1 MSEQSIE
8 SSEIST
14 TNSKNEVNS
23 KNVDNEQL
31 DINIRFMSNFKNE
44 INFSFNKEEDLFNQ
58 EENSIINND
67 INYDTFSNEYPFY
80 NDILDNINT
89 KQLVEK
95 KKNIF
100 NVIYPNKISLFT
112 KTEIELPEILIGR
125 KRESERK
132 RRKYNQDNIRKKI
145 KRGFLSILIDKLN
158 KILVSIGIS
167 LYFVK
172 LPQSFVSDVVR
183 KTNKEILNLKLEEIF
198 KKEELYKSDKD
209 EDLIKYRHN
218 LDVINDEEIQGN
230 AEIKNILNKKYY
242 EIYEEYINSNEFK
255 VDEINRLKKNN
266 TEEADEEYLKKYIS
280 LAQHFL
286 EFFEI

>member
-31 DINIRFMSNFKNE
+31 DINIRFMSNFNNE

-67 INYDTFSNEYPFY
+67 INYYTFSNEYPFY
-80 NDILDNINT
+80 NDILDNT
-89 KQLVEK
+89 VQSFEK

-158 KILVSIGIS
+158 KILASIGIS

-183 KTNKEILNLKLEEIF
+183 KTNKEILNLTLEEIF
-198 KKEELYKSDKD
+198 KKEELYKLDKD
-209 EDLIKYRHN
+209 EDLSKYHHN
-218 LDVINDEEIQGN
+218 LDVINNEQIQGN
-230 AEIKNILNKKYY
+230 ENFKKILNKKYY
-242 EIYEEYINSNEFK
+242 EIYEEYTNSNEFK

-266 TEEADEEYLKKYIS
+266 SEEADDEYINKYIS

>member
-1 MSEQSIE
+1 MSEESIE

-23 KNVDNEQL
+23 KNENSEQL
-31 DINIRFMSNFKNE
+31 DINIRFMSNFNNE

-67 INYDTFSNEYPFY
+67 INYYTFSNEYPFY
-80 NDILDNINT
+80 NDILDNTI
-89 KQLVEK
+89 QSFEK

-100 NVIYPNKISLFT
+100 NVIYPNKIALFT

-183 KTNKEILNLKLEEIF
+183 KTNKEILNLTLEEIF
-198 KKEELYKSDKD
+198 KKEELYKLDKD

-218 LDVINDEEIQGN
+218 LDVVNDEEIQGN

-242 EIYEEYINSNEFK
+242 EIYEDYINSKEFK

-266 TEEADEEYLKKYIS
+266 SEEADDEYIKKYIF
-280 LAQHFL
+280 LAQHSL

>member
-14 TNSKNEVNS
+14 TNSKNEVNL
-23 KNVDNEQL
+23 KNEDNEQL
-31 DINIRFMSNFKNE
+31 DINIRFMSNFNNV

-67 INYDTFSNEYPFY
+67 INYDTFLNEYPFY
-80 NDILDNINT
+80 NDILDNTI
-89 KQLVEK
+89 QSFEK

-100 NVIYPNKISLFT
+100 NVIYPNKIALFT
-112 KTEIELPEILIGR
+112 ETEIELPEILIGR

-183 KTNKEILNLKLEEIF
+183 KTNKEILNLTLEEIF
-198 KKEELYKSDKD
+198 KKEELYKLDKD

-218 LDVINDEEIQGN
+218 LDVVNNEEIQGN

-242 EIYEEYINSNEFK
+242 EIYEDYINSKEFK

-266 TEEADEEYLKKYIS
+266 SEEADDEYIKKYIF

>member
-67 INYDTFSNEYPFY
+67 INYYTFSNEYPFY
-80 NDILDNINT
+80 NDILDNT
-89 KQLVEK
+89 VQSFEK

-158 KILVSIGIS
+158 KILASIGIS

-183 KTNKEILNLKLEEIF
+183 KTNKEILNLTLEEIF

-209 EDLIKYRHN
+209 EDLSKYHHN
-218 LDVINDEEIQGN
+218 LDVINNEQIQGN
-230 AEIKNILNKKYY
+230 ENFKKILNKKYY

-266 TEEADEEYLKKYIS
+266 SEEADDEYINKYIS

>member
-1 MSEQSIE
+1 MSEESIE

-67 INYDTFSNEYPFY
+67 INYYTFSNEYPFY
-80 NDILDNINT
+80 NDILDNTI
-89 KQLVEK
+89 QLVEK

-100 NVIYPNKISLFT
+100 NVIYPNKIALFT
-112 KTEIELPEILIGR
+112 KTDIELPEILIGR

-158 KILVSIGIS
+158 KILASIGIS

-183 KTNKEILNLKLEEIF
+183 KTNKEILNLTLEEIF
-198 KKEELYKSDKD
+198 KKEELYKLDKD

-218 LDVINDEEIQGN
+218 LDVVNDEEIQGN

-242 EIYEEYINSNEFK
+242 EIYEDYINSKEFK

-266 TEEADEEYLKKYIS
+266 SEEADDEYIKKYIF

>member
-1 MSEQSIE
+1 MSEESIE

-14 TNSKNEVNS
+14 TNSKNEVNENS
-23 KNVDNEQL
+23 EQL

-67 INYDTFSNEYPFY
+67 INYYTFSNEYPFY
-80 NDILDNINT
+80 NDILDNTI
-89 KQLVEK
+89 QSFEK

-158 KILVSIGIS
+158 KILVSIGIN

-183 KTNKEILNLKLEEIF
+183 KTNKEILNLTLEEIF
-198 KKEELYKSDKD
+198 KKEELYKLDKD
-209 EDLIKYRHN
+209 EDLSKYHHN
-218 LDVINDEEIQGN
+218 LDVINNEQIQGN
-230 AEIKNILNKKYY
+230 ENFKKILNKKYY

-266 TEEADEEYLKKYIS
+266 SEEADDEYINKYIS

>member
-67 INYDTFSNEYPFY
+67 INYYTFSNEYPFY
-80 NDILDNINT
+80 NDILDNTI
-89 KQLVEK
+89 QSFEK

-183 KTNKEILNLKLEEIF
+183 KTNKEILNLTLEEIF
-198 KKEELYKSDKD
+198 KKEELYKLDKD
-209 EDLIKYRHN
+209 EDLSKYHHN
-218 LDVINDEEIQGN
+218 LDVINNEQIQGN
-230 AEIKNILNKKYY
+230 KDFKKILNKKYY

-266 TEEADEEYLKKYIS
+266 SEEADDKYIKKYIF
-280 LAQHFL
+280 LAQHLL

>member
-14 TNSKNEVNS
+14 TNSKNEVNL
-23 KNVDNEQL
+23 KNEDNEQL
-31 DINIRFMSNFKNE
+31 DINIRFMSNFNNV

-67 INYDTFSNEYPFY
+67 INYYTFLNEYPFY
-80 NDILDNINT
+80 NDILDNTI
-89 KQLVEK
+89 QSFEK

-100 NVIYPNKISLFT
+100 NVIYPNKIALFT

-158 KILVSIGIS
+158 KILASIGIS

-183 KTNKEILNLKLEEIF
+183 KTNKEILNLTLEEIF
-198 KKEELYKSDKD
+198 KKEDLYKLDKD

-218 LDVINDEEIQGN
+218 LDVVNDEEIQGN

-242 EIYEEYINSNEFK
+242 EIYEDYINSKEFK

-266 TEEADEEYLKKYIS
+266 SEEADDEYFKKYIF
-280 LAQHFL
+280 LAQHLL

>member
-31 DINIRFMSNFKNE
+31 DINIRFMSNFNNV

-67 INYDTFSNEYPFY
+67 INYYTFSNEYPFY
-80 NDILDNINT
+80 NDILDNT
-89 KQLVEK
+89 VQSFEK

-158 KILVSIGIS
+158 KILASIGIS

-183 KTNKEILNLKLEEIF
+183 KTNKEILNLTLEEIF
-198 KKEELYKSDKD
+198 KKEELYKLDKD
-209 EDLIKYRHN
+209 EDLSKYHHN
-218 LDVINDEEIQGN
+218 LDVINNEQIQGN
-230 AEIKNILNKKYY
+230 ENFKKILNKKYY
-242 EIYEEYINSNEFK
+242 EIYEENTNSNEFK

-266 TEEADEEYLKKYIS
+266 SEEADDEYINKYIS

>member
-23 KNVDNEQL
+23 KNENNVQL

-67 INYDTFSNEYPFY
+67 INYYTFSNEYPFY
-80 NDILDNINT
+80 NDILDNT
-89 KQLVEK
+89 VQSFEK

-158 KILVSIGIS
+158 KILASIGIS

-183 KTNKEILNLKLEEIF
+183 KTNKEILNLTLEEIF
-198 KKEELYKSDKD
+198 KKEELYKLDKD
-209 EDLIKYRHN
+209 EDLSKYHHN
-218 LDVINDEEIQGN
+218 LDVINNEQIQGN
-230 AEIKNILNKKYY
+230 ENFKKILNKKYY
-242 EIYEEYINSNEFK
+242 EIYEEYTNSNEFK

-266 TEEADEEYLKKYIS
+266 SEEADDEYINKYIS

>member
-1 MSEQSIE
+1 MSEESIE

-44 INFSFNKEEDLFNQ
+44 INISFNKEEDLFNQ

-67 INYDTFSNEYPFY
+67 INYYTFSNEYPFY
-80 NDILDNINT
+80 NDILDNTI
-89 KQLVEK
+89 QSFEK

-100 NVIYPNKISLFT
+100 NVIYPNKIALFT

-145 KRGFLSILIDKLN
+145 KRGFLSILTDKLN
-158 KILVSIGIS
+158 KILASIGIS

-183 KTNKEILNLKLEEIF
+183 KTNKEILNLTLEEIF
-198 KKEELYKSDKD
+198 KKEELYKLDKD
-209 EDLIKYRHN
+209 EDLSKYHHN
-218 LDVINDEEIQGN
+218 LDVINNEQIQGN
-230 AEIKNILNKKYY
+230 KNFKKILNKKYY

-266 TEEADEEYLKKYIS
+266 SEEADDEYINKYIS

>member
-1 MSEQSIE
+1 MSEESIE

-23 KNVDNEQL
+23 KNENSVQL

-67 INYDTFSNEYPFY
+67 INYYTFSNEYPFY
-80 NDILDNINT
+80 NDILDNTI
-89 KQLVEK
+89 QSFEK

-158 KILVSIGIS
+158 KILASIGIS

-183 KTNKEILNLKLEEIF
+183 KTNKEILNLTLEEIF
-198 KKEELYKSDKD
+198 KKEELYKLDKD
-209 EDLIKYRHN
+209 EDLSKYHHN
-218 LDVINDEEIQGN
+218 LDVINNEQIQGN
-230 AEIKNILNKKYY
+230 KNFKKILNKKYY

-266 TEEADEEYLKKYIS
+266 SEEADDEYINKYIS

>member
-14 TNSKNEVNS
+14 TNSKNEVNL
-23 KNVDNEQL
+23 KNEDNEQL
-31 DINIRFMSNFKNE
+31 DINIRFMSNFNNV

-67 INYDTFSNEYPFY
+67 INYYTFLNEYPFY

-100 NVIYPNKISLFT
+100 NVIYPNKIALFT
-112 KTEIELPEILIGR
+112 ETEIELPEILIGR

-158 KILVSIGIS
+158 KILASIGIS

-183 KTNKEILNLKLEEIF
+183 KTNKEILNLTLEEIF
-198 KKEELYKSDKD
+198 KKEELYKLDKD

-242 EIYEEYINSNEFK
+242 EIYEDYINSKEFLI
-255 VDEINRLKKNN
+255 DEINRLRNKKMEN
-266 TEEADEEYLKKYIS
+266 EYIERLKYLAKYFI
-280 LAQHFL
+280 
-286 EFFEI
+286 EFVSS

>member
-14 TNSKNEVNS
+14 TNSKNEVNL
-23 KNVDNEQL
+23 KNEDNEQL
-31 DINIRFMSNFKNE
+31 DINIRFKSNFNNV

-67 INYDTFSNEYPFY
+67 INNNTFSNEYPFY
-80 NDILDNINT
+80 SDILDNINT
-89 KQLVEK
+89 KQLHEK

-158 KILVSIGIS
+158 KILASIGIS

-183 KTNKEILNLKLEEIF
+183 KTNKEILNLTLEEIF
-198 KKEELYKSDKD
+198 KKEELYKLDKD

-218 LDVINDEEIQGN
+218 LDVVNDAEIQGN

-242 EIYEEYINSNEFK
+242 EIQEDYINSKEFK

-266 TEEADEEYLKKYIS
+266 SEEADDEYIKKYIF

>member
-1 MSEQSIE
+1 MSEESIE

-67 INYDTFSNEYPFY
+67 INYYTFSNEYPFY
-80 NDILDNINT
+80 NDILDNTI
-89 KQLVEK
+89 QSFEK

-100 NVIYPNKISLFT
+100 NVIYPNKIALFT

-145 KRGFLSILIDKLN
+145 KRGFLSILTDKLN
-158 KILVSIGIS
+158 KILASIGIS

-183 KTNKEILNLKLEEIF
+183 KTNKEILNLTLEEIF
-198 KKEELYKSDKD
+198 KKEELYKLDKD

-218 LDVINDEEIQGN
+218 LDVVNDEEIQGN

-242 EIYEEYINSNEFK
+242 EIYEDYINSKEFK

-266 TEEADEEYLKKYIS
+266 SEEADDEYIKKYIF
-280 LAQHFL
+280 LAQHLL

>member
-14 TNSKNEVNS
+14 TNSKNEVNL
-23 KNVDNEQL
+23 KNEDNEQL
-31 DINIRFMSNFKNE
+31 DINIRFKSNFNNV

-67 INYDTFSNEYPFY
+67 INYDTFLNEYPFY

-112 KTEIELPEILIGR
+112 ETEIELPEILIGR

-158 KILVSIGIS
+158 KILASIGIS

-183 KTNKEILNLKLEEIF
+183 KTNKEILNLTLEEIF
-198 KKEELYKSDKD
+198 KKEELYKLDKD

-218 LDVINDEEIQGN
+218 LDVVNDEEIQGN

-242 EIYEEYINSNEFK
+242 EIYEDYINSKEFK

-266 TEEADEEYLKKYIS
+266 SEEADDEYLKKFIS
-280 LAQHFL
+280 LAQHLL

>member
-14 TNSKNEVNS
+14 TNSKNEVNL
-23 KNVDNEQL
+23 KNEDNEQL
-31 DINIRFMSNFKNE
+31 DINIRFKSNFNNV

-67 INYDTFSNEYPFY
+67 INYYTFSNEYPFY
-80 NDILDNINT
+80 NDILDNTI
-89 KQLVEK
+89 QSFEK

-100 NVIYPNKISLFT
+100 NVIYPNKIALFT

-158 KILVSIGIS
+158 KILASIGIS

-198 KKEELYKSDKD
+198 KKEELYKLDKD

-218 LDVINDEEIQGN
+218 LDVVNDEEIQGN

-242 EIYEEYINSNEFK
+242 EIYEDYINSKEFK

-266 TEEADEEYLKKYIS
+266 SEEADDEYIKKYIF
-280 LAQHFL
+280 LAQHLL

>member
-1 MSEQSIE
+1 MSEESIE

-67 INYDTFSNEYPFY
+67 INYYTFSNEYPFY
-80 NDILDNINT
+80 NDILDNT

-100 NVIYPNKISLFT
+100 NVIYPNKIALFT
-112 KTEIELPEILIGR
+112 ETEIELPEILIGR

-158 KILVSIGIS
+158 KILASIGIS

-183 KTNKEILNLKLEEIF
+183 KTNKEILNLTLEEIF
-198 KKEELYKSDKD
+198 KKEELYKLDKD

-218 LDVINDEEIQGN
+218 LDVVNDEEIQGN

-242 EIYEEYINSNEFK
+242 EIYEDYINSKEFK

-266 TEEADEEYLKKYIS
+266 SEEADDEYIKKYIF
-280 LAQHFL
+280 LAQHLL

>member
-1 MSEQSIE
+1 MSEESIE

-67 INYDTFSNEYPFY
+67 INYYTFSNEYPFY
-80 NDILDNINT
+80 NDILDNT
-89 KQLVEK
+89 VQSFEK

-112 KTEIELPEILIGR
+112 KAEIELPEILIGR

-158 KILVSIGIS
+158 KILASIGIS

-183 KTNKEILNLKLEEIF
+183 KTNKEILNLTLEEIF
-198 KKEELYKSDKD
+198 KKEELYKLDKD
-209 EDLIKYRHN
+209 EDLSKYHHN
-218 LDVINDEEIQGN
+218 LDVINNEQIQGN
-230 AEIKNILNKKYY
+230 ENFKKILNKKYY

-266 TEEADEEYLKKYIS
+266 SEEADDEYINKYIS

>member
-1 MSEQSIE
+1 MSEESIE

-23 KNVDNEQL
+23 KNENSVQL

-67 INYDTFSNEYPFY
+67 INYYTFSNEYPFY
-80 NDILDNINT
+80 NDILDNTI
-89 KQLVEK
+89 QSFEK

-100 NVIYPNKISLFT
+100 NVIYPNKIALFT

-158 KILVSIGIS
+158 KILASIGIS

-183 KTNKEILNLKLEEIF
+183 KTNKEILNLTLEEIF
-198 KKEELYKSDKD
+198 KKEELYKLDKD
-209 EDLIKYRHN
+209 EDLSKYHHN
-218 LDVINDEEIQGN
+218 LDVINNEQIQGN
-230 AEIKNILNKKYY
+230 ENLKKILNKKYY

>member
-23 KNVDNEQL
+23 KNEDNEQL
-31 DINIRFMSNFKNE
+31 DINIRFKSNFNNV

-67 INYDTFSNEYPFY
+67 INYYTFSNEYPFY
-80 NDILDNINT
+80 NDILDNTI
-89 KQLVEK
+89 QSFEK

-100 NVIYPNKISLFT
+100 NVIYPNKIALFT

-158 KILVSIGIS
+158 KILASIGIYHKV
-167 LYFVK
+167 LLVMLFEK
-172 LPQSFVSDVVR
+172 Q
-183 KTNKEILNLKLEEIF
+183 I
-198 KKEELYKSDKD
+198 
-209 EDLIKYRHN
+209 
-218 LDVINDEEIQGN
+218 
-230 AEIKNILNKKYY
+230 KKY
-242 EIYEEYINSNEFK
+242 
-255 VDEINRLKKNN
+255 
-266 TEEADEEYLKKYIS
+266 
-280 LAQHFL
+280 
-286 EFFEI
+286 

>member
-23 KNVDNEQL
+23 KNENSVQL
-31 DINIRFMSNFKNE
+31 DINLRFMSNFKNE

-67 INYDTFSNEYPFY
+67 INYYTFSNEYPFY
-80 NDILDNINT
+80 NDILDNTI
-89 KQLVEK
+89 QSFEK

-100 NVIYPNKISLFT
+100 NVIYPNKIALFT

-158 KILVSIGIS
+158 KILASIGIS

-183 KTNKEILNLKLEEIF
+183 KTNKEILNLTLEEIF
-198 KKEELYKSDKD
+198 KKEELYKLDKD
-209 EDLIKYRHN
+209 EDLSKYHHN
-218 LDVINDEEIQGN
+218 LDVINNEQIQGN
-230 AEIKNILNKKYY
+230 ENLKKILNKKYY

-266 TEEADEEYLKKYIS
+266 SEEADDEYINKYIS

>member
-1 MSEQSIE
+1 MSEESIE

-14 TNSKNEVNS
+14 TNSKNEVNL
-23 KNVDNEQL
+23 KNEDNEQL

-67 INYDTFSNEYPFY
+67 INYYTFSNEYPFY
-80 NDILDNINT
+80 NDILDNTI
-89 KQLVEK
+89 QSFEK

-100 NVIYPNKISLFT
+100 NVIYPNKIALFT

-145 KRGFLSILIDKLN
+145 KRRFLSILIDKLN
-158 KILVSIGIS
+158 KILASIGIS

-183 KTNKEILNLKLEEIF
+183 KTNKEILNLTLEEIF
-198 KKEELYKSDKD
+198 KKEELYKLDKD

-242 EIYEEYINSNEFK
+242 EIYEDYINSKEFK

-266 TEEADEEYLKKYIS
+266 SEEADDEYIKKYIF
-280 LAQHFL
+280 LAQHLL

>member
-1 MSEQSIE
+1 MSEESIE

-23 KNVDNEQL
+23 KNENSVQL
-31 DINIRFMSNFKNE
+31 DINLRFMSNFKNE

-67 INYDTFSNEYPFY
+67 INYDTFLNEYPFY

-100 NVIYPNKISLFT
+100 NVIYPNKIALFT

-125 KRESERK
+125 KRKSERK

-158 KILVSIGIS
+158 KILASIGIS

-198 KKEELYKSDKD
+198 KKEELYKLDKD

-218 LDVINDEEIQGN
+218 LDVVNDEEIQGN

-242 EIYEEYINSNEFK
+242 EIYEDYINSKEFK

-266 TEEADEEYLKKYIS
+266 SEEADDEYIKKYIF

>member
-14 TNSKNEVNS
+14 TNSKNEINS

-31 DINIRFMSNFKNE
+31 DINIRFVSNFNNV

-67 INYDTFSNEYPFY
+67 INNNTFSNEYPFY

-100 NVIYPNKISLFT
+100 NVIYPNKIALFT

-158 KILVSIGIS
+158 KILASIGIS

-183 KTNKEILNLKLEEIF
+183 KTNKEILNLTLEEIF
-198 KKEELYKSDKD
+198 KKEELYKLDKD

-218 LDVINDEEIQGN
+218 LDVVNDEEIQGN

-242 EIYEEYINSNEFK
+242 EIYEDYINSKEFK

-266 TEEADEEYLKKYIS
+266 SEEADDEYLKKFIS

>member
-23 KNVDNEQL
+23 KNENSEQL

-67 INYDTFSNEYPFY
+67 INYYTFSNEYPFY
-80 NDILDNINT
+80 NDILDNT
-89 KQLVEK
+89 VQSFEK

-100 NVIYPNKISLFT
+100 NVIYPNKIALFT

-198 KKEELYKSDKD
+198 KKEELYKLDKD
-209 EDLIKYRHN
+209 EDLSKYHHN
-218 LDVINDEEIQGN
+218 LDVINNEQIQGN
-230 AEIKNILNKKYY
+230 ENFKKILNKKYY

-266 TEEADEEYLKKYIS
+266 SEEADDEYINKYIS

>member
-1 MSEQSIE
+1 MSEESIE

-23 KNVDNEQL
+23 KNENSVQL
-31 DINIRFMSNFKNE
+31 DINIRFMSNFNNV

-67 INYDTFSNEYPFY
+67 INYYKFLNEYPFY
-80 NDILDNINT
+80 NDILDNTI
-89 KQLVEK
+89 QSFEK

-100 NVIYPNKISLFT
+100 NVIYPNKIALFT

-158 KILVSIGIS
+158 KILASIGIS

-183 KTNKEILNLKLEEIF
+183 KTNKEILNLTLEEIF
-198 KKEELYKSDKD
+198 KKEELYKLDKD

-218 LDVINDEEIQGN
+218 LDVVNDEEIQGN

-242 EIYEEYINSNEFK
+242 EIYEDYINSKEFK

-266 TEEADEEYLKKYIS
+266 SEEADDEYLKKFIS
-280 LAQHFL
+280 LAQHLL

>member
-14 TNSKNEVNS
+14 TNSKNEVNL

-67 INYDTFSNEYPFY
+67 INYYTFSNEYPFY
-80 NDILDNINT
+80 NDILDNTI
-89 KQLVEK
+89 QSFEK

-100 NVIYPNKISLFT
+100 NVIYPNKIALFT

-183 KTNKEILNLKLEEIF
+183 KTNKEILNLTLEEIF
-198 KKEELYKSDKD
+198 KKEELYKLDKD

-218 LDVINDEEIQGN
+218 LDVVNNEEIQGN

-242 EIYEEYINSNEFK
+242 EIYEDYINSKEFK

-266 TEEADEEYLKKYIS
+266 SEEADDEYIKKYIF
-280 LAQHFL
+280 LAQHLL

>member
-14 TNSKNEVNS
+14 TNSKNEVNL
-23 KNVDNEQL
+23 KNEDNEQL
-31 DINIRFMSNFKNE
+31 DINIRFMSNFNNV

-67 INYDTFSNEYPFY
+67 INYYTFSNEYPFY
-80 NDILDNINT
+80 NDILDNTI
-89 KQLVEK
+89 QSFEK

-100 NVIYPNKISLFT
+100 NVIYPNKIALFT
-112 KTEIELPEILIGR
+112 ETEIELPEILIGR

-158 KILVSIGIS
+158 KILASIGIS

-183 KTNKEILNLKLEEIF
+183 KTNKEILNLTLEEIF
-198 KKEELYKSDKD
+198 KKEELYKLDKD

-218 LDVINDEEIQGN
+218 LDVVNDEEIQGN

-242 EIYEEYINSNEFK
+242 EIYEDYINSKEFK

-266 TEEADEEYLKKYIS
+266 SEEADDEYINKYIS

>member
-31 DINIRFMSNFKNE
+31 DINISLMSNFKNE

-67 INYDTFSNEYPFY
+67 INYYTFSNEYPFY
-80 NDILDNINT
+80 NDILDNT
-89 KQLVEK
+89 VQSFEK

-158 KILVSIGIS
+158 KILVSIGIN

-183 KTNKEILNLKLEEIF
+183 KTNKEILNLTLEEIF
-198 KKEELYKSDKD
+198 KKEELYKLDKD
-209 EDLIKYRHN
+209 EDLSKYHHN
-218 LDVINDEEIQGN
+218 LDVINNEQIQGN
-230 AEIKNILNKKYY
+230 ENFKKILNKKYY
-242 EIYEEYINSNEFK
+242 EIYEEYTNSNEFK

-266 TEEADEEYLKKYIS
+266 SEEADDEYINKYIS

>member
-1 MSEQSIE
+1 MSEESIE

-23 KNVDNEQL
+23 KNENSVQL

-67 INYDTFSNEYPFY
+67 INYYTFSNEYPFY
-80 NDILDNINT
+80 NDILDNTI
-89 KQLVEK
+89 QSFEK

-158 KILVSIGIS
+158 KILASIGIS

-183 KTNKEILNLKLEEIF
+183 KTNKEILNLTLEEIF
-198 KKEELYKSDKD
+198 KKEELYKLDKD

-218 LDVINDEEIQGN
+218 LDVVNDEEIQGN

-242 EIYEEYINSNEFK
+242 EIYEDYINSKEFK

-266 TEEADEEYLKKYIS
+266 SEEADDEYINKYIS

>member
-14 TNSKNEVNS
+14 TNSKNEVNL
-23 KNVDNEQL
+23 KNEDNEQL
-31 DINIRFMSNFKNE
+31 DINLRFKSNFNNV

-67 INYDTFSNEYPFY
+67 INYDTFLNEYPFY

-100 NVIYPNKISLFT
+100 NVIYPNKIALFT
-112 KTEIELPEILIGR
+112 ETEIELPEILIGR

-158 KILVSIGIS
+158 KILASIGIS

-183 KTNKEILNLKLEEIF
+183 KTNKEILNLTLEEIF
-198 KKEELYKSDKD
+198 KKEELYKLDKD

-242 EIYEEYINSNEFK
+242 EIYEDYINSKEFK

-266 TEEADEEYLKKYIS
+266 SEEADDEYLKKFIS
-280 LAQHFL
+280 LAQHLL

>member
-14 TNSKNEVNS
+14 TNSKNEVNL
-23 KNVDNEQL
+23 KNEDNEQL
-31 DINIRFMSNFKNE
+31 DINIRFMSNFNNVT
-44 INFSFNKEEDLFNQ
+44 NFSFNKEEDLFNQ

-67 INYDTFSNEYPFY
+67 INNNTFSNEYPFY

-89 KQLVEK
+89 RQLIEK

-100 NVIYPNKISLFT
+100 NVIYPNKIALFT
-112 KTEIELPEILIGR
+112 ETEIELPEILIGR

-158 KILVSIGIS
+158 KILASIGIS

-183 KTNKEILNLKLEEIF
+183 KTNKEILNLTLEEIF
-198 KKEELYKSDKD
+198 KKEELYKLDKD

-242 EIYEEYINSNEFK
+242 EIYEDYINSKEFK
-255 VDEINRLKKNN
+255 VDEINRQKKNN
-266 TEEADEEYLKKYIS
+266 SEEADDEYIKKYIF
-280 LAQHFL
+280 LAQHLL